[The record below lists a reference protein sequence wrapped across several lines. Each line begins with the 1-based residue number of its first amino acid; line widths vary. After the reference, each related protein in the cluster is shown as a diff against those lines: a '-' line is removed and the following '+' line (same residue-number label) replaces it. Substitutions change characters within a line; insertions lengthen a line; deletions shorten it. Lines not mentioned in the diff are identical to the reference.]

1 MTSSLP
7 GDPDQPQVADPV
19 AAGAATRNPR
29 HTASRVFKN
38 TAALGIGSNLNALGR
53 LVVLAIIV
61 RSCGTTIFG
70 WYIVLVEILKIT
82 EWLIDFGTTEVFV
95 RELSREPSKRER
107 LLRILTATKILHV
120 PAGAAML
127 VLILLVMQ
135 YPPEVTRIGLLGVV
149 ALASYA
155 AVVVYR
161 VVYRVDLTME
171 REVGAEMASVIL
183 LIGLTAW
190 VASPDTALVTVFACF
205 LVSRVVFAGLCVLLG
220 NRDYRL
226 SVRGVTVPDIR
237 WALRSTMLIGLIGFL
252 IFIYQSADMLVLS
265 KLGSDLDLAYFS
277 GAQKLAWPLLMML
290 GAIGTTMYS
299 VVAMHWPH
307 DTASFNRACQ
317 RGFDT
322 VFLIGALS
330 VCPMIAAPGWFLGLL
345 GPELVDGADALP
357 VLAVLCL
364 LKAVSM
370 TVGSTLY
377 IVHAQRFVFA
387 FIGAALLVKLPL
399 IILIAPRWGFMGIAY
414 AALIVEV
421 LLVTIPS
428 LYFVW
433 TRTGFFPRWG
443 TALRVGAIG
452 AAAVLG
458 AQALLADRGFLTA
471 CLAGVIYLSL
481 VLATRTFTL
490 SELRGGGDP
499 NR

>member
-7 GDPDQPQVADPV
+7 GDPDQVEATDPV
-19 AAGAATRNPR
+19 AAGASTRNPR

-38 TAALGIGSNLNALGR
+38 TAALGVGSNLNALGR

-61 RSCGTTIFG
+61 RNCGTTTFG
-70 WYIVLVEILKIT
+70 WYIVLVELLKIT

-107 LLRILTATKILHV
+107 LLRILTATKVIHV
-120 PAGAAML
+120 PAGIAML
-127 VLILLVMQ
+127 VVILMVMQ

-190 VASPDTALVTVFACF
+190 VASSETALVTVFACF
-205 LVSRVVFAGLCVLLG
+205 IVSRVVFAGLCVLLG
-220 NRDYRL
+220 SRDFRL
-226 SVRGVTVPDIR
+226 SVSGVTVPDLR
-237 WALRSTMLIGLIGFL
+237 WALRSTVLIGLIGFL
-252 IFIYQSADMLVLS
+252 IFIYQSADLLVLS

-307 DTASFNRACQ
+307 DTDSFNRACQ

-322 VFLIGALS
+322 VFLIGALA
-330 VCPMIAAPGWFLGLL
+330 VCPMVAAPEWFLDLL
-345 GPELVDGADALP
+345 GPELVAGADALP
-357 VLAVLCL
+357 VLVLLCL

-377 IVHAQRFVFA
+377 IVHAQRVVFA
-387 FIGAALLVKLPL
+387 FVGAALLVKLPL
-399 IILIAPRWGFMGIAY
+399 IILIAPRGGFMGIAY
-414 AALIVEV
+414 ASLIVEV
-421 LLVTIPS
+421 LFVTIPS

-433 TRTGFFPRWG
+433 ARTGFFPRWG
-443 TALRVGAIG
+443 TAFRVGAIG
-452 AAAVLG
+452 AIAVFG
-458 AQALLADRGFLTA
+458 AQALLPEHGFLSA
-471 CLAGVIYLSL
+471 CLAGVLYVGV
-481 VLATRTFTL
+481 VLMTRTFTF
-490 SELRGGGDP
+490 SELRSKAESKP
-499 NR
+499 